1 MSTMITHRALDPT
14 PDRPRHFLAP
24 PCHRLTLAVDVH
36 AAHLANPLIAI
47 SRMLAS
53 EAHAFAF
60 VSGDESHIEVS
71 VALPD
76 NSDEARACAD
86 EWIRWVIHNAGVR
99 GHIYRHDAPRPN
111 DHEPTTP
118 TRPTSCAI

>member
-1 MSTMITHRALDPT
+1 MSTMIAPRALEPT
-14 PDRPRHFLAP
+14 PDRPRQSLAP

-53 EAHAFAF
+53 EARAFAF
-60 VSGDESHIEVS
+60 VSGDESHLEVS

-76 NSDEARACAD
+76 DTAETHACAD

-99 GHIYRHDAPRPN
+99 GHIYRL
-111 DHEPTTP
+111 EPDDGNPSPGTGGF
-118 TRPTSCAI
+118 SQ

>member
-1 MSTMITHRALDPT
+1 
-14 PDRPRHFLAP
+14 
-24 PCHRLTLAVDVH
+24 LAVDVH

-47 SRMLAS
+47 SRLLAS
-53 EAHAFAF
+53 EARAFAF

-76 NSDEARACAD
+76 DSAEARMCAD

-99 GHIYRHDAPRPN
+99 GDVYPHEEPGPHDRK
-111 DHEPTTP
+111 
-118 TRPTSCAI
+118 